1 MMSPVN
7 ATTCDDYFILNLYED
22 DTDSIYQIHKFN
34 DQNSVLSFTPI
45 NTNLETTGISGI
57 NARWFN
63 TLSYNSIDSRL
74 YGIVY
79 DINDPL
85 YPMYL
90 YSMTVTGSN
99 ITNHGVIHSD
109 GIQNLTR
116 DFGSYPAIAFTDGQS
131 FTQQV
136 TNYTPGDED
145 DEGYTAAYFSGAINP
160 AGTHLYLFHFDDYHI
175 LKVDLAT
182 QKFTVLQQD
191 TLISSIASG
200 DFSFDSAGLLYAIK
214 QDSSELV
221 KLNPEAGTASS
232 IALIWQGLAPINI
245 TYPAHL
251 LLRDDNTAQF
261 IHRYGTHDLDNDG
274 VTREYTGP
282 ALYEVTISTGI
293 VSAVKAVDSQYN
305 DWTFDDVAGCAT
317 ALSITEDYGD
327 APQGLD
333 LSNGY
338 DAATYPVTT
347 ANDGARHTVIAGVCL
362 GTEVPANCSNH
373 IDTEVAPAPHINAT
387 TDELDDGVQINP
399 NDSVIGV
406 SNQAIIQTNRFI
418 NGTDVNVNNELV
430 ITASAVGFINI
441 WLDINQD
448 GDWNDTVNG
457 QSELVA
463 TSAVIQGEN
472 SITFT
477 IPSSSAHGPSY
488 LRVRYASNAADIATV
503 TGLATDGEVEDY
515 LVNIAAPSLAITG
528 CNVGVIQNGGF
539 DIPAGTPSQG
549 LTDEYFREE
558 NVPGWSIGP
567 HSVGSFITYDWDSS
581 GNLVQSRERYGP
593 GNATTPTGGNIA
605 ELNTFIPQMYY
616 QDIVTE
622 PGQTLAWDFYWSPRR
637 KTSGGDQQAEM
648 LMGTPDNLQQVQLT
662 EQKSSTDVGFIQ
674 YTGIYT
680 VPANQYI
687 TRVAWLPVQWV
698 SDGEGNL
705 IDGINVGCVP
715 SYDYGDA
722 PDNGDAS
729 NNGMDDYT
737 TLLATNGPYHQIPLS
752 GSVAYLGSNAPD
764 SDDGTLANIQADSDD
779 TTEMSVGIDDE
790 DAISTLLSISDQ
802 ATAYAL
808 TIPCNGHN
816 SPVFGWID
824 INQNGIFEAAL
835 NEQASANCFD
845 VTPNVDGSVTLN
857 WNGWNSSD
865 VVIGETILRLRIV
878 PDSQFSGQDSS
889 VTPEDERSIITA
901 VGGEIEDHRIKI
913 TRIGDYGDAPVS
925 YEQGAPE
932 AAVHTAG
939 IYYLG
944 NSIDEET
951 DRWLTSDGDDKTV
964 DDDGNGDDEEGVSF
978 ALYKGIDGNSNILW
992 NSSSISV
999 EASEA
1004 GFISIWIDWLR
1015 DGNFTQ
1021 TDDTVILDLPVT
1033 QGDNLHRFM
1042 MPSSVT
1048 EGTVWARIRFCKDS
1062 GECNTVSGH
1071 APTGEVEDHQV
1082 SIGPVTCLSLGDQF
1096 RMPASSNSFIES
1108 STNEIGITRDQG
1120 NQRGAFWTKS
1130 RFDMS
1135 AEFRLRFGI
1144 YLGNHD
1150 GADGVAFI
1158 MHNDPNGTE
1167 AIGDLGGYLGARG
1180 IQNSIGVEFDTY
1192 ENGSGIN
1199 DLGNNQD
1206 HTAIMVPSGSNLAS
1220 VAGTVV
1226 HGLPEIENDR
1236 YYEVIFDWD
1245 PNQQQFKYYFDG
1257 TLFDTLTEDLITNY
1271 FGGSNL
1277 IYYGMTG
1284 STGGA
1289 TNLQK
1294 ICIIE
1299 QNITFFANDLGD
1311 APDDGTNATFHTL
1324 LDSNGPVHEIGAIA
1338 GIYLGD
1344 IEPDMDPGTYQDIDA
1359 NQDDANDNSALRSL
1373 SDEDAV
1379 NNVILD
1385 SSKST
1390 FTLNVPCNDFVAGG
1404 DLEAIVHGWIDF
1416 NGNQQ
1421 FERSE
1426 YAYRECIDVDEV
1438 STGTA
1443 ILRWIDIAQAQEGT
1457 SYLRLRITN
1466 QSLPQDLGTT
1476 TWDEASTGGVV
1487 GGEVEDHKITFSQAS
1502 DFGDAPDTY
1511 KTLSSNNG
1519 AEHGLG
1525 SYRYSLYLGSIAA
1538 DGDSDGFSNGTENN
1552 PNTATDDNNT
1562 DTSGISAGND
1572 EDAVTGMPGFF
1583 INSTDYQIDVVCNDH
1598 DGNADLGANVY
1609 GWVDFDNNGSFDV
1622 SNNEFAQATCDDTDA
1637 ISDGSA
1643 TLSFT
1648 GFTAATVPATTFSR
1662 LRITTQAL
1670 GSNDSAGFAIDGE
1683 VEDYAVIV
1691 GFKVSGKVF
1700 TDSNSAVTDGMNYYN
1715 GNLDAGELGIGNVV
1729 VTLYDVTTNTCQST
1743 TTDTNGDY
1751 ALAALTNHQYKLY
1764 ETANETTPA
1773 PLVCPPEVG
1782 TVNSDGLL
1790 VNNTITDPTG
1800 YTSSSS
1806 NIIDL
1811 GTIISDDSGNNFADI
1826 SAPGF
1831 ASCDADGYLSL
1842 RTPADLFAVDLFTG
1856 DTEELAADITSTY
1869 KNGSLQ
1875 VGYMMQYN
1883 HIIGDITQTDAKLIG
1898 LIDGNYNVHLLPIT
1912 LTGSNI
1918 NIAFNN
1924 ATISDDGI
1932 LYMASANTTY
1942 ILKVDVNPASETY
1955 LQEVGRPN
1963 ISKFDTADF
1972 AINPVDGK
1980 LYGLR
1985 SNGTIAIF
1993 DLATNTRDNS
2003 KKVNKVISAGVTRNY
2018 NSNHFTSAYGAIYF
2032 DQAGNMYA
2040 VNNGKYTQGNIS
2052 APVLQIPIG
2061 NGVATNY
2068 TATIVSNLGF
2078 TMSSNDGARCRYA
2091 PLGIDFGDAPD
2102 TYQTLN
2108 SSSGPYHVT
2117 RNNSLWIGDNK
2128 PDNDVD
2134 GTPQTNAYGDDS
2146 AGTTPDDEDGFDNQV
2161 RVFVNNGSGSLTVPI
2176 TNNSG
2181 KAATL
2186 YAWVDFNQLNGF
2198 ELSER
2203 ASIAVSAATT
2213 QADVT
2218 VNWNGLAGVVTGDTY
2233 LRLRLCTDDATAQC
2247 SLISGPASNG
2257 EVEDHLAK
2265 VIEGVFPDTTCDG
2278 IYQSSG
2284 NSAISFDFGALT
2296 TTLPPYNVSSI
2307 ISNQTEFDNLN
2318 AIAFDRIGGVFYGS
2332 FVDSGNN
2339 LHIAMFD
2346 KLGNMVD
2353 VGMPTASTDF
2363 DIVNVTTGVIT
2374 SITTGNP
2381 IIAPTTLVGQLG
2393 TIDNN
2398 GEYLYLGHI
2407 NSAQILRVNLNS
2419 FTVDTVNLLLP
2430 DIGLSS
2436 GNGLSLPFDSD
2447 WVFNAESGLIYTTEL
2462 ATRTLYI
2469 INPIS
2474 GAISATAI
2482 DFGTTIPNASSYG
2495 IVMGRNNFAYIM
2507 TNGDYDSDL
2516 NGSLESTG
2524 TALYQLNI
2532 LSKKALYLGSV
2543 PNAVATY
2550 SDAAGCIE
2558 SAKDFGDASSNYGSV
2573 SHQFSD
2579 NNSNGVND
2587 YSLGMQWDSEFNA
2600 YTSTNARDD
2609 NLYTLADEDGVIIP
2623 PQLQAGVNTISLV
2636 ASEAGVVNIWLDYQ
2650 RGGNFD
2656 SSEQLLTNY
2665 AVIAGNNAISLTL
2678 DSVAMGT
2685 YNGTTVMRV
2694 RYCAAAGQC
2703 DEFNDIEQ
2711 GISAVNGEVEDYQ
2724 VWTSAVLLVTN
2735 SCDNLTLSHG
2745 TSGSFSLETLQ
2756 PQATPFTTTKLQ
2768 QPVVIAG
2775 LSNFDR
2781 LNALGIH
2788 PESYLIYG
2796 IATDTNTANDDVHLV
2811 VTDQSGVEVIDLG
2824 GVVSSVNQ
2832 TLELI
2837 SSTSIVFNK
2846 NQPLANSVNGIIMHT
2861 ATRGAIDPAGEYLY
2875 LHHEQWQSLIKV
2887 DIQVQ
2892 TFTVVSLQ
2900 NTLTPMGGD
2909 MAFSHNG
2916 YLYNADIL
2924 NGLLYRLDP
2933 IGGTADTLAL
2943 NWLEASMPSAGGAV
2957 GAAFMDS
2964 GIFLYVVTKNG
2975 THDIDRD
2982 GSLDHSGSAMYRINT
2997 LTGDIVAI
3005 AAMGET
3011 YTDNLDGGGCFVSVD
3026 YGDSAAINDGNVSH
3040 QFYDSDADGVV
3051 DYRLGTLFDPELTQF
3066 NSSDGL
3072 GDDNHD
3078 IDDEDG
3084 VNMPTSIVVNSIVNV
3099 DVTVT
3104 NQNTGTL
3111 KLNVWADMNGNGS
3124 YRDSGEKIVNE
3135 LDVTDGINTVQLLLP
3150 AAYTQG
3156 YNGNSTIRFRLC
3168 AQANQCNAPDDN
3180 QLGMVA
3186 PNGEVEDYP
3195 FELINQI
3202 IIKGFVF
3209 EDNAAGGATAH
3220 DGIMSHSEV
3229 GLGRFTVQAIYQ
3241 GSSIAGYSAGDILA
3255 TVRTRGNGSYE
3266 LLLPVEVATQTVVI
3280 DVIKQFAWID
3290 ISESDLQ
3297 SITQATSTSVTDS
3310 QITVVANA
3318 GDNVEYLNFGKVK
3331 SLRLEADNFT
3341 HVEPGKFVYLPHR
3354 LETYTAGSVSFAI
3367 TNAVITPVNSSWS
3380 MALYRDHNCN
3390 RQLDNVDNSLLV
3402 PISVTGYDTVCL
3414 LSKVFV
3420 PNNAVLNS
3428 QAHYAVNAT
3437 MIFDDLLSLG
3447 HGITRVVTDLDTI
3460 RVTFAGAGELVL
3472 EKTVNNIT
3480 QATGKLIQNIAKPN
3494 DILQYEIIFAN
3505 VGTGTIT
3512 DVIIFDDIPA
3522 YTYLNQALDCNDF
3535 TYPIT
3540 LTCSV
3545 DTDNGSNINGYEG
3558 LINVKFVGELQPSE
3572 KGVIYYQ
3579 VQVK

>member
-1 MMSPVN
+1 MSQCMETQNIQGLIAMSYSSKLKNKIKKSAIYLLLLMVSLLINTIISPIN
-7 ATTCDDYFILNLYED
+7 AAICDDYFILNLYED

-63 TLSYNSIDSRL
+63 TLSYNPVDSRL

-79 DINDPL
+79 DRNDPL

-99 ITNHGVIHSD
+99 ITNHGVIHA
-109 GIQNLTR
+109 GGTQNLTR
-116 DFGSYPAIAFTDGQS
+116 DFGSYPAITFTDGQS

-145 DEGYTAAYFSGAINP
+145 DEGYTATYFSGAINP

-191 TLISSIASG
+191 TVVSSIASG
-200 DFSFDSAGLLYAIK
+200 DFSFDSAGFLYAIK
-214 QDSSELV
+214 QDSSDLV
-221 KLNPEAGTASS
+221 RLSPEAGTASS
-232 IALIWQGLAPINI
+232 IALTWQGLAPINI

-282 ALYEVTISTGI
+282 VLYEVTISTGI

-362 GTEVPANCSNH
+362 GTAVPANCSNH

-387 TDELDDGVQINP
+387 TDGLDDGVQINP
-399 NDSVIGV
+399 NDSVIGL
-406 SNQAIIQTNRFI
+406 SNQAIIYTNRFI
-418 NGTDVNVNNELV
+418 NGTDVNVDNEVV

-463 TSAVIQGEN
+463 TSAVIQGDN

-477 IPSSSAHGPSY
+477 IPSSSVHGPSY

-528 CNVGVIQNGGF
+528 CNVGMIQNGGF

-622 PGQTLAWDFYWSPRR
+622 PGQILAWDFYWSPRR

-648 LMGTPDNLQQVQLT
+648 RMGTPDNLQQVQLT
-662 EQKSSTDVGFIQ
+662 DQKSSTDVGFIQ

-687 TRVAWLPVQWV
+687 TRVAWLPVQWA

-729 NNGMDDYT
+729 NNAMDDYT
-737 TLLATNGPYHQIPLS
+737 TLLATNGPYHQIPLT

-764 SDDGTLANIQADSDD
+764 SDDGTLANTQADSDD
-779 TTEMSVGIDDE
+779 TTEMSIGIDDE

-802 ATAYAL
+802 ATAHTL

-913 TRIGDYGDAPVS
+913 TRTGDY
-925 YEQGAPE
+925 
-932 AAVHTAG
+932 
-939 IYYLG
+939 
-944 NSIDEET
+944 
-951 DRWLTSDGDDKTV
+951 
-964 DDDGNGDDEEGVSF
+964 
-978 ALYKGIDGNSNILW
+978 
-992 NSSSISV
+992 
-999 EASEA
+999 
-1004 GFISIWIDWLR
+1004 
-1015 DGNFTQ
+1015 
-1021 TDDTVILDLPVT
+1021 
-1033 QGDNLHRFM
+1033 
-1042 MPSSVT
+1042 
-1048 EGTVWARIRFCKDS
+1048 
-1062 GECNTVSGH
+1062 
-1071 APTGEVEDHQV
+1071 
-1082 SIGPVTCLSLGDQF
+1082 
-1096 RMPASSNSFIES
+1096 
-1108 STNEIGITRDQG
+1108 
-1120 NQRGAFWTKS
+1120 
-1130 RFDMS
+1130 
-1135 AEFRLRFGI
+1135 
-1144 YLGNHD
+1144 
-1150 GADGVAFI
+1150 
-1158 MHNDPNGTE
+1158 
-1167 AIGDLGGYLGARG
+1167 
-1180 IQNSIGVEFDTY
+1180 
-1192 ENGSGIN
+1192 
-1199 DLGNNQD
+1199 
-1206 HTAIMVPSGSNLAS
+1206 
-1220 VAGTVV
+1220 
-1226 HGLPEIENDR
+1226 
-1236 YYEVIFDWD
+1236 
-1245 PNQQQFKYYFDG
+1245 
-1257 TLFDTLTEDLITNY
+1257 
-1271 FGGSNL
+1271 
-1277 IYYGMTG
+1277 
-1284 STGGA
+1284 
-1289 TNLQK
+1289 
-1294 ICIIE
+1294 
-1299 QNITFFANDLGD
+1299 GD

-1390 FTLNVPCNDFVAGG
+1390 FTLNVPCNDFVAGD

-1438 STGTA
+1438 STGMA
-1443 ILRWIDIAQAQEGT
+1443 ILRWIDIAQVQEGT

-1466 QSLPQDLGTT
+1466 QLLPQDLGTT
-1476 TWDEASTGGVV
+1476 TWDEASTGDVV

-1502 DFGDAPDTY
+1502 DFGDAPDIY

-1538 DGDSDGFSNGTENN
+1538 DADSDGFSNGTENN
-1552 PNTATDDNNT
+1552 VNTATDDNNT

-1583 INSTDYQIDVVCNDH
+1583 IDSTDYQIDVVCNDH

-1662 LRITTQAL
+1662 LRITTQTL
-1670 GSNDSAGFAIDGE
+1670 GSNDSAGFAVDGE
-1683 VEDYAVIV
+1683 VEDYAVII

-1743 TTDTNGDY
+1743 TTDINGDY

-1764 ETANETTPA
+1764 ETANEMIPA
-1773 PLVCPPEVG
+1773 PSICPPEVG
-1782 TVNSDGLL
+1782 AVNSDGLL
-1790 VNNTITDPTG
+1790 INNTITDPAG

-1811 GTIISDDSGNNFADI
+1811 GTITSDDSGNNFADI

-1842 RTPADLFAVDLFTG
+1842 RTPTDLFAVDLFTG
-1856 DTEELAADITSTY
+1856 DTEELAANITSTY
-1869 KNGSLQ
+1869 NSGGLQ

-1883 HIIGDITQTDAKLIG
+1883 HIIGDISQTNAKLIG

-1932 LYMASANTTY
+1932 LYMTGGNTAY
-1942 ILKVDVNPASETY
+1942 LLKVDVNPASETY
-1955 LQEVGRPN
+1955 LQEVGRPS

-1985 SNGTIAIF
+1985 ANGTIASF
-1993 DLATNTRDNS
+1993 DPATNSRSNS
-2003 KKVNKVISAGVTRNY
+2003 RSINTVISAGITRGY
-2018 NSNHFTSAYGAIYF
+2018 NAAHFSSSYGAIYF

-2040 VNNGKYTQGNIS
+2040 VNNGTYSKGNIA

-2061 NGVATNY
+2061 DGSATNY

-2091 PLGIDFGDAPD
+2091 PLGLDFGDAPD
-2102 TYQTLN
+2102 GYLTLN

-2117 RNNSLWIGDNK
+2117 RNNTLWIGDNK

-2134 GTPQTNAYGDDS
+2134 GLPQMLANGDDTI
-2146 AGTTPDDEDGFDNQV
+2146 GTTPDDEDGFDNQV
-2161 RVFVNNGSGSLTVPI
+2161 RVFINNTNGSITVPI

-2181 KAATL
+2181 KSATL
-2186 YAWVDFNQLNGF
+2186 YAWVDFNQSDGF

-2203 ASIAVSAATT
+2203 ASAPVSATVT
-2213 QADVT
+2213 QANISVS
-2218 VNWNGLAGVVTGDTY
+2218 WSGLSGVVTGDTY
-2233 LRLRLCTDDATAQC
+2233 LRLRLCTDDATVGC
-2247 SLISGPASNG
+2247 DVVSGPASNG

-2284 NSAISFDFGALT
+2284 SSATSFDFGALT
-2296 TTLPPYNVSSI
+2296 TTLSPYNVSNI
-2307 ISNQTEFDNLN
+2307 ISHQTGFDNLN

-2353 VGMPTASTDF
+2353 VGMPTANTDF

-2469 INPIS
+2469 INPSS

-2524 TALYQLNI
+2524 TALYQLNV
-2532 LSKKALYLGSV
+2532 LSKKALYLGSI

-2558 SAKDFGDASSNYGSV
+2558 SAKDFGDASSSYGSV

-2579 NNSNGVND
+2579 NNTNGVND
-2587 YSLGMQWDSEFNA
+2587 YSLGIRWDSEFNA
-2600 YTSTNARDD
+2600 HTSTNARDD

-2636 ASEAGVVNIWLDYQ
+2636 ASEAGMVNIWLDYQ

-2665 AVIAGNNAISLTL
+2665 AVIEGNNAISLTL

-2711 GISAVNGEVEDYQ
+2711 GMSAVNGEVEDYQ

-2735 SCDNLTLSHG
+2735 SCNNLTLSHG

-2788 PESYLIYG
+2788 PENYLIYG

-2811 VTDQSGVEVIDLG
+2811 VTDQSGVEVVDLG

-2837 SSTSIVFNK
+2837 SSTSIIFNK

-2887 DIQVQ
+2887 DIQDQ

-2909 MAFSHNG
+2909 MAFSHTG

-2943 NWLEASMPSAGGAV
+2943 NWLGASMPSAGGVV

-2975 THDIDRD
+2975 SHDIDRD
-2982 GSLDHSGSAMYRINT
+2982 GSLEHSGSAMYRINT

-3005 AAMGET
+3005 AAMGEI
-3011 YTDNLDGGGCFVSVD
+3011 YTDNLDGAGCFVSAD

-3040 QFYDSDADGVV
+3040 QFYDNDADGVA
-3051 DYRLGTLFDPELTQF
+3051 DYRLGTLLDPELTQF
-3066 NSSDGL
+3066 NSSNGL

-3124 YRDSGEKIVNE
+3124 YRDSGEQIVNE
-3135 LDVTDGINTVQLLLP
+3135 LDVTNGINTVQLLLP

-3156 YNGNSTIRFRLC
+3156 YSGNSTIRFRLC

-3186 PNGEVEDYP
+3186 LNGEVEDYP

-3241 GSSIAGYSAGDILA
+3241 GSSIAGYNTGDILA

-3266 LLLPVEVATQTVVI
+3266 LLLPVEVATQAVVI
-3280 DVIKQFAWID
+3280 DVIKQSAWID

-3297 SITQATSTSVTDS
+3297 SITQATSTSVIDS

-3341 HVEPGKFVYLPHR
+3341 HVELGKFVFLPHR

-3367 TNAVITPVNSSWS
+3367 TNAVITPANSSWS
-3380 MALYRDHNCN
+3380 IALYRDHNCN
-3390 RQLDNVDNSLLV
+3390 RQLDSGDNSLSA

-3428 QAHYAVNAT
+3428 QAYYAVNAT
-3437 MIFDDLLSLG
+3437 MIFEDLLLLG

-3480 QATGKLIQNIAKPN
+3480 QATGKLTQNIAKPN
-3494 DILQYEIIFAN
+3494 DILQYEIVFAN

-3512 DVIIFDDIPA
+3512 DVIIFDDTPA
-3522 YTYLNQALDCNDF
+3522 YTYLKQALDCNDF

-3545 DTDNGSNINGYEG
+3545 HTDNGSNINGYEG
-3558 LINVKFVGELQPSE
+3558 LINVKFIGELQPSE